1 MDIYIDVLFMEN
13 LLINYLLL
21 LIVKKILNKKVLSV
35 KIFLS
40 AIIGSVYVVLMLL
53 FPSITYFYTIMSK
66 LFLSIIMVVVAFG
79 VSNFIKNI
87 CIFYV
92 VTFVLAGSMFFFI
105 YLNENGGIVRNG
117 VVYMF
122 WNSENSMLVMS
133 VLTVFLVLKVLWNYL
148 KMRSIKEK
156 LIIPLCINFDGR
168 NANINAFLD
177 TGANLNDLFGN
188 LPILIV
194 EFNAVRDLLPPE
206 IQNIFNECKSDD
218 LDFITNIISKS
229 QWIKKFR
236 IVPFSSLGNKNGML
250 LGFKAKAKNDVKLL
264 NVVVAIYD
272 DLLTDNN
279 SYEAL
284 IGLDLYNQ
292 LK

>member
-1 MDIYIDVLFMEN
+1 MEN
-13 LLINYLLL
+13 LLINYVLL
-21 LIVKKILNKKVLSV
+21 LIVKKILNKEVLSA

-40 AIIGSVYVVLMLL
+40 AIIGSIYVVLMLL
-53 FPSITYFYTIMSK
+53 FPSITVFYTVISK
-66 LFLSIIMVVVAFG
+66 IFLSIIMVSIAFG
-79 VSNFIKNI
+79 IKNFIKNI

-92 VTFVLAGSMFFFI
+92 ATFVLAGSMFFFI

-122 WNSENSMLVMS
+122 WNSENSMLIMS
-133 VLTVFLVLKVLWNYL
+133 VITVFLVLKVLWNYL
-148 KMRSIKEK
+148 KMRSVKEK
-156 LIIPLCINFDGR
+156 LIIPICINFDDR
-168 NANINAFLD
+168 DITVNAFLD

-194 EFNAVRDLLPPE
+194 EFNSIKKLLPLE
-206 IQNIFNECKSDD
+206 IQDIFNKSKSDD

-236 IVPFSSLGNKNGML
+236 VIPFNSLGTKDGML
-250 LGFKAKAKNDVKLL
+250 IGFKAKVKNDTKVSS
-264 NVVVAIYD
+264 VVVAIYD
-272 DLLTDNN
+272 EFLTDNN